1 MKNQA
6 GLRNLYQLISKSFL
20 EYYNKRPIMPRSE
33 LIRHREGLIFGSA
46 CEAGE
51 VFLSL
56 IHICGVLDRFDSVLF
71 VAPMAEMLFRLIW

>member
-1 MKNQA
+1 MKIQA
-6 GLRNLYQLISKSFL
+6 VLRILYQLISKSFL

-51 VFLSL
+51 VFRALTSN
-56 IHICGVLDRFDSVLF
+56 
-71 VAPMAEMLFRLIW
+71 A